1 MAKKQINT
9 DDIVLKLKE
18 QVEFKEKELSVIKR
32 PTFKTNNN
40 LELYG
45 TRYNLNVQ
53 TIDSLVYLCSNIINI
68 FDNLNKA
75 KELLNTTTEC
85 IYGGYTYEDWI
96 EDFKLHILIKDR
108 RNKEESLNKLKA
120 RLESLVSEE
129 LKTKIAL
136 DEITKDLNNL

>member
-45 TRYNLNVQ
+45 VRYNLNVQ
-53 TIDSLVYLCSNIINI
+53 TIDSLVYLCSNVINI

-75 KELLNTTTEC
+75 RELLNTTTEC
-85 IYGGYTYEDWI
+85 TYGGYSYEEWI

>member
-18 QVEFKEKELSVIKR
+18 LVEFKEKELSVLKR
-32 PTFKTNNN
+32 PSFKTNNN

-53 TIDSLVYLCSNIINI
+53 TIDSLLYLTSNVINI

-75 KELLNTTTEC
+75 KELFGITAEST
-85 IYGGYTYEDWI
+85 YGGFTYEEWI

-120 RLESLVSEE
+120 RLEGLVSEE

-136 DEITKDLNNL
+136 EEISKDLNNL